1 MVVHVQSPTLVHD
14 FARRMLDGGNFSLLP
29 GTRVHDLVHKVQAPA
44 LSLDE

>member
-29 GTRVHDLVHKVQAPA
+29 GTRVHDLVHKVQASG
-44 LSLDE
+44 LYLED